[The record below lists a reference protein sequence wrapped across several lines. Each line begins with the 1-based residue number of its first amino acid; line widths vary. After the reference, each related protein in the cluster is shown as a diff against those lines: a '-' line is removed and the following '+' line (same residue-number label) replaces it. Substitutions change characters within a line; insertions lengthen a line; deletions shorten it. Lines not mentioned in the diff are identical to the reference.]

1 MKTAFGSLHQSLGI
15 WIQNQKTMQNYP
27 DSEDKSQSMAVNA
40 MRIEAAI
47 RAIHTTFSE
56 K

>member
-15 WIQNQKTMQNYP
+15 WIQNQKTLQNYP
-27 DSEDKSQSMAVNA
+27 DSEDKSQSMAINA
-40 MRIEAAI
+40 MRIEAGI
-47 RAIHTTFSE
+47 RAIHTPYSA